1 MQSGATISMLR
12 LKAER
17 IWKSCWMTAGHLTP
31 EVAKMA
37 STWKKSRPML
47 TTAMFTPFWFR
58 K

>member
-1 MQSGATISMLR
+1 MHSGATISMLR
-12 LKAER
+12 LKAEST
-17 IWKSCWMTAGHLTP
+17 WKSSLMTGGHLTP

-47 TTAMFTPFWFR
+47 TTAMFTPFWLR